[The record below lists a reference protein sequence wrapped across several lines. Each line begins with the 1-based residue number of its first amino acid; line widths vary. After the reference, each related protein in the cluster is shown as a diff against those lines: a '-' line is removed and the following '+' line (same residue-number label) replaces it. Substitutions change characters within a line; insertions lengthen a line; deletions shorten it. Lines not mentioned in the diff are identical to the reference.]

1 RPCLRS
7 LSRGVRRAR
16 SWPDRCRRWLC
27 ASAHRARVGP
37 DPGRHHRRPRRR
49 RAALAP
55 AAGAH
60 PRAGPQAPRF
70 AGAAVPDALG
80 VPAPHPRRL
89 QPHATDAV
97 HGGYTQVVAEAHSLD
112 LPVAEDSLPAED
124 SFPAE
129 DSPVADSAA
138 TRLAVVVPALNDDA
152 ALARLLPL
160 LARLARA

>member
-1 RPCLRS
+1 LEFRRVLFRS
-7 LSRGVRRAR
+7 
-16 SWPDRCRRWLC
+16 
-27 ASAHRARVGP
+27 
-37 DPGRHHRRPRRR
+37 
-49 RAALAP
+49 ALAP

-112 LPVAEDSLPAED
+112 SAVAK
-124 SFPAE
+124 
-129 DSPVADSAA
+129 DSPGADPAVAGSAA
-138 TRLAVVVPALNDDA
+138 TRLAVGGPGLHDDA
-152 ALARLLPL
+152 ALAGL
-160 LARLARA
+160 